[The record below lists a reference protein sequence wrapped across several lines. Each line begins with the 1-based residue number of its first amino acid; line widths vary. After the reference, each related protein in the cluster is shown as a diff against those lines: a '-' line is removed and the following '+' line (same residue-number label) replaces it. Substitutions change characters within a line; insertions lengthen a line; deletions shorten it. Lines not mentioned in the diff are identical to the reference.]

1 MYANYADIG
10 DMYMYLILGLR
21 LPFLTGA
28 LRRNTSSDVV
38 GGEEGDRG
46 MVGGAGDTAGRQN

>member
-1 MYANYADIG
+1 MYADVG
-10 DMYMYLILGLR
+10 DMYLILGLR
-21 LPFLTGA
+21 LPFLMGA

-38 GGEEGDRG
+38 GGEEGDGG